1 MRLAQQGEGR
11 VNPNPLVGALIVKDD
26 DIIARGWHH
35 RYGDLHAERDAF
47 KYAEEHG
54 IDCQGSTMY
63 VTLEPCCHQGHQP
76 PCTEAIVSHGI
87 RRVVVGLRDP
97 NPLVGGKGIEQ
108 LRQAGIE
115 VDVLEPE
122 DDAAKT
128 TSASIPSLV
137 SGDTIAAP
145 RGCFTAD
152 VMPETVRRTSLAS
165 LKPGSKVNLERA
177 LTLQTRLGGHIVS
190 GHVDGTGKVS
200 RIESDDNALWLYI
213 RTSPQIMRYIIEK
226 GSITIQ
232 GVSLTVAMVSES
244 EFAVSLIPHTQQATT
259 LHTAK
264 VGDLVNLENDLIAKY
279 VERLMPQGNGNA
291 APAGS
296 SEEEKINLY
305 RSFLMA

>member
-1 MRLAQQGEGR
+1 MFTGIVEEIGTVKTVRR
-11 VNPNPLVGALIVKDD
+11 GAT
-26 DIIARGWHH
+26 
-35 RYGDLHAERDAF
+35 
-47 KYAEEHG
+47 
-54 IDCQGSTMY
+54 S
-63 VTLEPCCHQGHQP
+63 VTLEIEACEVLQGTQ
-76 PCTEAIVSHGI
+76 
-87 RRVVVGLRDP
+87 VGDSIATNGVCLT
-97 NPLVGGKGIEQ
+97 V
-108 LRQAGIE
+108 
-115 VDVLEPE
+115 
-122 DDAAKT
+122 
-128 TSASIPSLV
+128 TSIPVAVRPSLV

-213 RTSPQIMRYIIEK
+213 QTSPQIMRYIIEK

-279 VERLMPQGNGNA
+279 VERLMPQGNRNA

>member
-1 MRLAQQGEGR
+1 MFTG
-11 VNPNPLVGALIVKDD
+11 IVEEIGTVKTVR
-26 DIIARGWHH
+26 RGTT
-35 RYGDLHAERDAF
+35 
-47 KYAEEHG
+47 
-54 IDCQGSTMY
+54 S
-63 VTLEPCCHQGHQP
+63 VTLEIEACKVLQGTQ
-76 PCTEAIVSHGI
+76 
-87 RRVVVGLRDP
+87 VGDSIATNGVCLT
-97 NPLVGGKGIEQ
+97 V
-108 LRQAGIE
+108 
-115 VDVLEPE
+115 
-122 DDAAKT
+122 
-128 TSASIPSLV
+128 TSIPVAVRPSLV

-213 RTSPQIMRYIIEK
+213 QTSPQIMRYIIEK

-279 VERLMPQGNGNA
+279 VERLMSQGNGNA